1 MARALAKVFEPI
13 ECIHFR
19 PLIFSMENYV
29 LDIHCKNLGPC
40 GFAKIDYATL
50 KLAYKPVGSMYGLF
64 S

>member
-1 MARALAKVFEPI
+1 MHSLSAADILDGKLCPG
-13 ECIHFR
+13 H
-19 PLIFSMENYV
+19 PLQ
-29 LDIHCKNLGPC
+29 NLGPC